1 MQKQNYLD
9 GTYQGYQQS
18 QSALNVAEPSAFM
31 VASEALKQANE
42 LSAAVINVVSE
53 LCGYSGGPEESADKH
68 QAILSGV
75 FATLKNDS
83 RSAMENM
90 AYAMKALRRLQE
102 QIT

>member
-9 GTYQGYQQS
+9 GSYQGYQQP
-18 QSALNVAEPSAFM
+18 QSAMNVAEPSAFM

-53 LCGYSGGPEESADKH
+53 LCGYSGGPEEAADKH
-68 QAILSGV
+68 QAIPSGV

-83 RSAMENM
+83 RLTMENM
-90 AYAMKALRRLQE
+90 SCAMKALRRLQD

>member
-9 GTYQGYQQS
+9 GSYQGYQQP
-18 QSALNVAEPSAFM
+18 QSALNEAEPSAFM

-42 LSAAVINVVSE
+42 LSTAVINVVSE
-53 LCGYSGGPEESADKH
+53 LCGYSGGPEEADKH
-68 QAILSGV
+68 QAIPSGV

-83 RSAMENM
+83 RSTMENLSC
-90 AYAMKALRRLQE
+90 AMKALRRLQD